1 MADALIAQFT
11 IKGADGEAQDVGYR
25 VFLMTTLTGYGLEV
39 SLPVNIPGGGVK
51 VTVKGDEKTI
61 RDAVIE
67 LRKTK
72 PDVKKVGKVEVSD
85 PVFGSYDFKPFKNKD
100 IQLLTLNQ
108 LSKGI
113 PAIIRM
119 EEKIEGIGEDVGGV
133 KVVVGGLNAKYH
145 TISRTLNYQLVGIF
159 LRVLMAM
166 LGLVML
172 MK

>member
-1 MADALIAQFT
+1 MADALEAQFT

-25 VFLMTTLTGYGLEV
+25 VFILTALKGYGLDV
-39 SLPVNIPGGGVK
+39 SMPINVPGGGIK

-61 RDAVIE
+61 RDAVAE
-67 LRKTK
+67 LRTSK
-72 PDVKKVGKVEVSD
+72 PDVRKVGKVEVSD
-85 PVFGSYDFKPFKNKD
+85 PVFGSFNFKPFTNDD

-119 EEKIEGIGEDVGGV
+119 DEKVEEISGDIGDMTGV
-133 KVVVGGLNAKYH
+133 VTGLNNKYH
-145 TISRTLNYQLVGIF
+145 TISRTLNYQLIGII
-159 LRVLMAM
+159 LLVIMA
-166 LGLVML
+166 VCAIVFL